1 MFDEQS
7 KRTME
12 DLFFFQHEQRM
23 QAARKEL
30 EARKETKENLAKV
43 SGIRNDV
50 LLDKLLGLD
59 IRPETLATLFVIPL
73 VEVAWADGEVQEAE
87 RAEILRYAE
96 KAGLKNKAIN
106 PVVFTAWLKKRPDS
120 ALMDAWRHY
129 IQTLCRELND
139 EERRTLMND
148 VLTDARAVAEAAGG
162 FLGFGAQ
169 SAAEQRVLEK
179 VEAAF
184 G

>member
-1 MFDEQS
+1 M
-7 KRTME
+7 
-12 DLFFFQHEQRM
+12 
-23 QAARKEL
+23 
-30 EARKETKENLAKV
+30 
-43 SGIRNDV
+43 
-50 LLDKLLGLD
+50 
-59 IRPETLATLFVIPL
+59 